1 MARKGKGES
10 ESYRKFIDEQA
21 KQAYEDLVKN
31 QSPKKAFLGA
41 LLGVFLGLALL
52 ILFVWNGLVFYW
64 MLFVPAAV
72 IGYLACKFGKIYES
86 KYANMVGVIGLLTNG
101 IAVMT
106 LYNFEA
112 LALSSIPIS
121 FLLTRYF
128 AKLKLTE
135 AQEKGIWRKEI
146 GQL

>member
-1 MARKGKGES
+1 M
-10 ESYRKFIDEQA
+10 
-21 KQAYEDLVKN
+21 
-31 QSPKKAFLGA
+31 
-41 LLGVFLGLALL
+41 
-52 ILFVWNGLVFYW
+52 FYW

-121 FLLTRYF
+121 FFCDSVFRQ
-128 AKLKLTE
+128 TE
-135 AQEKGIWRKEI
+135 ID
-146 GQL
+146 